1 MSKTGELALGMGGP
15 TLLMTDGDI
24 ANNIRGY
31 AIQALENCV
40 FSQFDLDQTPSCGLG
55 KYLNITGV
63 ANASNEFELSAA
75 DIATLKV
82 GDKVFLN
89 WGGTGI
95 PEGTVQE
102 STGSRPTEF
111 KDKSIYFIQAIDTAN
126 NEIKLEE
133 TSGAGAITLDSNGT
147 LYGTN
152 TWIAKLSDQ
161 DFSYGTF
168 LRGASGS
175 NDRTHEIVGNVDGNV
190 FKTYAD
196 SGLQVN
202 MIDTTG
208 NDDVSVPAGMTIYV
222 PVTGITVVTGACIVY
237 TRK

>member
-1 MSKTGELALGMGGP
+1 MSQLDYLGLGMGGP

-24 ANNIRGY
+24 ANNIRSY
-31 AIQALENCV
+31 AIQTLEECV
-40 FSQFDLDQTPSCGLG
+40 FAQIDLDQSPSCGINKQL
-55 KYLNITGV
+55 KITAV
-63 ANASNEFELSAA
+63 TNAANEITLSAT
-75 DIATLKV
+75 DIATLAV

-89 WGGTGI
+89 WGGVDI
-95 PEGTVQE
+95 PQGTVQD
-102 STGSRPTEF
+102 SQGRATEF
-111 KDKSIYFIQAIDTAN
+111 KDKSIYFIQAIDTAS

-133 TSGAGAITLDSNGT
+133 TSGAGAITLTDDGT

-152 TWIAKLSDQ
+152 TWIGKLSDQ
-161 DFSYGTF
+161 NFSYGTF
-168 LRGASGS
+168 TRNATA

-190 FKTYAD
+190 FKTYDD

-208 NDDVSVPAGMTIYV
+208 NDDVKIPIGMTVYV
-222 PVTGITVVTGACIVY
+222 SVTDITLATGACIVY

>member
-1 MSKTGELALGMGGP
+1 MYIHNYQDLGMGGP

-24 ANNIRGY
+24 ANNIRCC
-31 AIQALENCV
+31 AIQTLEECV
-40 FSQFDLDQTPSCGLG
+40 FSQIDFDQTPSCGINKQL
-55 KYLNITGV
+55 KITAVTNG
-63 ANASNEFELSAA
+63 SNEFTLSAD
-75 DIATLKV
+75 DIATLAV

-89 WGGTGI
+89 WGGTGM
-95 PEGTVQE
+95 PEGTVQYTKE
-102 STGSRPTEF
+102 RANEF
-111 KDKSIYFIQAIDTAN
+111 KDKSIYFIQAIDTTN

-133 TSGAGAITLDSNGT
+133 TKGAGAITLDTDGT

-168 LRGASGS
+168 TRTASA
-175 NDRTHEIVGNVDGNV
+175 NPRTHEIVGNTDGNV
-190 FKTYAD
+190 FKTYDD

-208 NDDVSVPAGMTIYV
+208 NDDVKIPIGMTVYV
-222 PVTGITVVTGACIVY
+222 SVTDITLATGACIVY
-237 TRK
+237 TRA